1 MDKQWHGN
9 DRKWTPWK
17 EVQNPG
23 SIYSTDI
30 YIYKC
35 ISNHKITLLLRRK
48 ANKRPNPL
56 ENNCQYSDK

>member
-1 MDKQWHGN
+1 MGKQWHGN

-35 ISNHKITLLLRRK
+35 ISNHKITIIK
-48 ANKRPNPL
+48 
-56 ENNCQYSDK
+56 EESQQ

>member
-1 MDKQWHGN
+1 MGKQWHGN

-35 ISNHKITLLLRRK
+35 ISNHKITIIKEESQQETKPWRK
-48 ANKRPNPL
+48 YLSIFR
-56 ENNCQYSDK
+56 